1 MAEIHVV
8 ITTVPPADADRIVR
22 TLVQERL
29 VACGNVVPAVRSTYV
44 WKGELCSE
52 EESLVV
58 METPRDRVTAAT
70 ARLRMLHPYEC
81 PKIVVLDP
89 EHVNDDYA
97 AWAIASTRP

>member
-8 ITTVPPADADRIVR
+8 ITTVPPTDADRIVR
-22 TLVQERL
+22 TLVEERL

-58 METPRDRVTAAT
+58 METPRDRVAAAT

-81 PKIVVLDP
+81 PKILVVDP
-89 EHVNDDYA
+89 TSVNGDYA
-97 AWAIASTRP
+97 AWAIANTRP